1 MRLCPHPA
9 GGTTR
14 YLFLS
19 ALVIITLLLFWP
31 SVISALGLAVH
42 NDRYLQ
48 VAVAP
53 LLTAFLIFRNRK
65 AIFSPAVYA
74 PELGIP
80 LVTLAA
86 LLSLVSRSHSLPLA
100 ILSIVL
106 LALST
111 FLLCFGVRS
120 FRAALYPLSCLFLA
134 IPYPVTWMDRIATS
148 LQYGSANVSY
158 AILRVTGLP
167 VFRHGLVFSLPGL
180 DFEVAPECSGIHSSI
195 ALLMITLIGAYFY
208 LRSGWSRLALILLTV
223 PIVLVKNAVRI
234 VVLAILGAYV
244 DRVYI
249 DGPLHHRYG
258 GLVFSVLGA
267 LLFVLV
273 LAGLQYLERHL
284 AGMNKREVKRVDETN
299 LSPVYSELG
308 RN

>member
-1 MRLCPHPA
+1 VRLCPHPA

-31 SVISALGLAVH
+31 SVISALGLAAH

-53 LLTAFLIFRNRK
+53 LLTAFLIFWNRK
-65 AIFSPAVYA
+65 AIFSPAVYT
-74 PELGIP
+74 PGLGIS
-80 LVTLAA
+80 LVTLAVVVA
-86 LLSLVSRSHSLPLA
+86 LVYRSRSLPLA

-106 LALST
+106 LALSA

-134 IPYPVTWMDRIATS
+134 IPYPITWMDRVATS

-158 AILRVTGLP
+158 AILRLTGVP

-180 DFEVAPECSGIHSSI
+180 DFEIAPECSGIHSSM
-195 ALLMITLIGAYFY
+195 ALLMISLVAAYLY
-208 LRSGWSRLALILLTV
+208 LRSSWSRLALILLIV
-223 PIVLVKNAVRI
+223 PIALVKNATRI
-234 VVLAILGAYV
+234 VVLAMLGAYV

-273 LAGLQYLERHL
+273 LAALQYIERRL
-284 AGMNKREVKRVDETN
+284 AGVNRRKVKRVDGSN
-299 LSPVYSELG
+299 LSPAYSELG